1 MAQPHLSSTA
11 IGVVLVVVA
20 GLFYGVTKMYEARM
34 DRERPDTRKA
44 RKDDAHD
51 D

>member
-20 GLFYGVTKMYEARM
+20 GVFYGLTKMYGSRV
-34 DRERPDTRKA
+34 DDERKHERKA
-44 RKDDAHD
+44 REDERHD